1 MTSPGSRP
9 KKSGFLARLQTAAV
23 PVLPP
28 DDGKPIVRPR
38 GVTIAS
44 VLGMIAGAIFI
55 FAGVVGYVQ
64 TEAALTYAVNQNQIG
79 LDNCKATFGG
89 FGTTLETST
98 VATSLT
104 SSAAVCRAGAIPTQA
119 DLDGF
124 RTTQHVFGVIF
135 AIIGIVFAVAGWFL
149 KTGARWAKRVLVFGG
164 VLLLLAAALAKLSTP
179 ITLLGTLVLAISV
192 VMTYIGRNSV
202 YFALVN
208 LRGKQH

>member
-9 KKSGFLARLQTAAV
+9 KKSGFLARLQSAAV
-23 PVLPP
+23 PVLPV
-28 DDGKPIVRPR
+28 DDGQPIVRPR

-44 VLGMIAGAIFI
+44 VLAIIAGAIFI
-55 FAGVVGYVQ
+55 FAGIVGYAQ

-79 LDNCKATFGG
+79 LNNCTTTFGG
-89 FGTTLETST
+89 YGTTLQTST

-104 SSAAVCRAGAIPTQA
+104 SSAAVCHSGAQPTQS

-135 AIIGIVFAVAGWFL
+135 AIIGVLFAAAGWFL
-149 KTGARWAKRVLVFGG
+149 QQGARWAKRVLVFGG
-164 VLLLLAAALAKLSTP
+164 VILLLAAALAKLSTP
-179 ITLLGTLVLAISV
+179 ITLLGTLVLAIAV

-202 YFALVN
+202 FFALVN

>member
-9 KKSGFLARLQTAAV
+9 KKSGFLARLQSAAV
-23 PVLPP
+23 PVLPA
-28 DDGKPIVRPR
+28 DDGKPVVRPR

-44 VLGMIAGAIFI
+44 VLAMIAGAIFV
-55 FAGVVGYVQ
+55 FAGIVGYAQ

-79 LDNCKATFGG
+79 LDNCKTTFGG
-89 FGTTLETST
+89 FGTT
-98 VATSLT
+98 VATPTAASMT
-104 SSAAVCRAGAIPTQA
+104 SSAAVCRAGAVPTKG

-124 RTTQHVFGVIF
+124 RSTQHVFGVIF
-135 AIIGIVFAVAGWFL
+135 AVIGVVFAAAGWFL
-149 KTGARWAKRVLVFGG
+149 KYGARWAKRVLVFGG

-179 ITLLGTLVLAISV
+179 ITLLGTLVLAIAV